1 MIGKD
6 YAPCRHVKKDCAA
19 RTENGGCR
27 ALTDTNFGKKS
38 CPFYKKKKKEKKK
51 C

>member
-1 MIGKD
+1 MNKGF
-6 YAPCRHVKKDCAA
+6 AVCSHKKTDCAA
-19 RTENGGCR
+19 RTENGRCR

-38 CPFYKKKKKEKKK
+38 CPFYKKKEKEKKK